1 MEIMSTLEK
10 LFVSKVNKGDPDFT
24 EQDEETM
31 LQYIVMLR
39 DLLEFGNTEEIDELI
54 SHGIKE

>member
-1 MEIMSTLEK
+1 MEMMSTLEK

-54 SHGIKE
+54 LHGIKE